1 MVINTSVVE
10 LVEATYFSE
19 LFILWFRMY
28 ISGAKKADHA
38 QGWQSKY

>member
-1 MVINTSVVE
+1 MVINASVVE

-19 LFILWFRMY
+19 FYILWFRMY
-28 ISGAKKADHA
+28 IGGAKKADHT